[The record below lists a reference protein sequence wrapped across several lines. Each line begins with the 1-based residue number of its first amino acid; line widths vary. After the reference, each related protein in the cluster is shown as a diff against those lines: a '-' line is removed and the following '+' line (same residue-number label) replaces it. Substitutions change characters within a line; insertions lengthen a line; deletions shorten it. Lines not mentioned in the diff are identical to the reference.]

1 MADAWQF
8 IPWLANLPGPSS
20 LSLAMSKP
28 RLTALPAVL
37 FLVGLG
43 LSLHYGHAWWRS
55 PVYSEADI
63 SQSVELNLAM
73 DLQRERREL
82 PLSETELAERRQQLR
97 MELLTLLAT
106 EKKQKQSGL
115 TAGLLM
121 LVLSFSYFVW
131 LSRPRRD

>member
-43 LSLHYGHAWWRS
+43 LSLHYGHAWWRL
-55 PVYSEADI
+55 PVYSEEDI
-63 SQSVELNLAM
+63 AASVELNLAM
-73 DLQRERREL
+73 DVQNGRVAATSSNPGEIASVRKRLEQELRSEIKRERL
-82 PLSETELAERRQQLR
+82 QVMQAFAGGVVALILSIIQMYWQRRL
-97 MELLTLLAT
+97 
-106 EKKQKQSGL
+106 K
-115 TAGLLM
+115 
-121 LVLSFSYFVW
+121 
-131 LSRPRRD
+131 

>member
-43 LSLHYGHAWWRS
+43 LSLHYGHAWWRL
-55 PVYSEADI
+55 PAYSEADI

-97 MELLTLLAT
+97 EELQTLLAT

-121 LVLSFSYFVW
+121 LALSFSYFVW
-131 LSRPRRD
+131 LSRARRD